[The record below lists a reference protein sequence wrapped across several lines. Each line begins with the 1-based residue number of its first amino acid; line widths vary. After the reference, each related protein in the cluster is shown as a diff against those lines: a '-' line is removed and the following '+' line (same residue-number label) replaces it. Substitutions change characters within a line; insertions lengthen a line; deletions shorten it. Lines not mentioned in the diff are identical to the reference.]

1 MVMTSSSSSPADTLA
16 QALDQ
21 AGEALDA
28 VGDHQLD
35 NPSTCRG
42 WTVRELASHVAA
54 SPDRFGQMA
63 RGEEVDW
70 AADPG
75 IADGEHASSF
85 RASADAYLAGVR
97 ALPEEQQGSATFA
110 VAEYAVHSWDLV
122 RSTGSDVELDERIA
136 EVALETMQQ
145 GLTDENRLGAFD
157 PEVPVPDD
165 ATAYERLVSFAGR
178 NPWA

>member
-1 MVMTSSSSSPADTLA
+1 MTSLVNTLA

-21 AGEALDA
+21 AGRALDA
-28 VGDHQLD
+28 VGTHQLD

-42 WTVRELASHVAA
+42 WSVRELASHVAA

-75 IADGEHASSF
+75 IADGEHASVF
-85 RASADAYLAGVR
+85 RTSADAYLAGVR
-97 ALPEEQQGSATFA
+97 GLPEEQQGSAAFA

-122 RSTGSDVELDERIA
+122 TSTGSEVELDDVVA
-136 EVALETMQQ
+136 ETALETMQQ
-145 GLTDENRLGAFD
+145 GLTDQNRSGAFD

-165 ATAYERLVSFAGR
+165 ATAYERLVAFAGR
-178 NPWA
+178 NPYAYPG